1 MSQELLIKKIEEQA
15 ATAVSEINTKAAA
28 DVSVIETAVKAELTQ
43 IRSAHEVD
51 LKKQQ
56 EHLELVAVSKA
67 KQAGNIAVQSAKR
80 AGIEAVLHDTKK
92 ALIEMPSEEY
102 IAFYGAQAKAALDE
116 GADVTSVFC
125 PKGREADTK
134 KIMKELHDKA
144 VVAVVAEDASIESGL
159 VMLTKDGSYDV
170 TLERLFTEKRP
181 DLEALIVSSLHA

>member
-15 ATAVSEINTKAAA
+15 ATAVSEINAKATA
-28 DVSVIETAVKAELTQ
+28 DVSVIEAAVNTELAQ
-43 IRSAHEVD
+43 IRSAHEFE

-80 AGIEAVLHDTKK
+80 AGIEAVLHDAKK
-92 ALIEMPSEEY
+92 TLVEMPSEEY
-102 IAFYGAQAKAALDE
+102 VAFYGAQAKAALDE

-134 KIMKELHDKA
+134 KIMKELNDKA
-144 VVAVVAEDASIESGL
+144 VVTEDASIESGL
-159 VMLTKDGSYDV
+159 IMHTADGSYDV

-181 DLEALIVSSLHA
+181 DLEALIVSSLHT